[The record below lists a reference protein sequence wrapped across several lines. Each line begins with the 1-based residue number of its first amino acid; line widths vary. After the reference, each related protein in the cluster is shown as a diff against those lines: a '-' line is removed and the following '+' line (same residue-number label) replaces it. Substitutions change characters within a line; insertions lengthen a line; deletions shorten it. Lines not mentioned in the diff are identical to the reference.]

1 MEIFV
6 YRTGASAVEEGFGIE
21 DLPELLR
28 DESLLVWLDID
39 AMTDE
44 LSSALLEV
52 FGFHPLTVED
62 CHAARH
68 HPKIEEY
75 PGYLFFIIHGVT
87 ADASPERFNTIE
99 LDGYLGQNYIV
110 TYHKAMFRSINN
122 VKQRVRSSPL
132 ACQNGPSSVLH
143 QIIDQIVDFYEP
155 VLDSFDSR
163 IIKLEDRIFSLQG
176 PDDSILEEVLNV
188 KRGVLRL
195 RRITAKQR
203 EIIKRMS
210 QGEFALIPPPL
221 LPFFRDVHDHLVR
234 VYDMAENYRDLIG
247 STLDAYLSVIS
258 NRMNE
263 VMKLLT
269 LFSAVLLPMTL
280 IAGIYGMNFDN
291 IPETHLPYGYAL
303 ALTAMFLVGGGMLY
317 FFYRRGWIGNRKGKG
332 KDGRTLRKDG
342 RTLWKDK

>member
-6 YRTGASAVEEGFGIE
+6 HRPGAAEVEEGFGADE
-21 DLPELLR
+21 LPELLR
-28 DESLLVWLDID
+28 DESLLIWVDFD
-39 AMTDE
+39 VMTEDDSRV
-44 LSSALLEV
+44 LTDV

-68 HPKIEEY
+68 HPKVEEY
-75 PGYLFFIIHGVT
+75 PGYLFFIVHGVT
-87 ADASPERFNTIE
+87 ADANPERFNTIE
-99 LDGYLGQNYIV
+99 LDGYLGRNFIV

-122 VKQRVRSSPL
+122 VKQRLRSSP
-132 ACQNGPSSVLH
+132 QTFRNGPSSVLH
-143 QIIDQIVDFYEP
+143 QLADQIVDFYEP
-155 VLDSFDSR
+155 VLDSFDAR
-163 IIKLEDRIFSLQG
+163 IISLEDRIFSLQG

-195 RRITAKQR
+195 RRITTKQR

-210 QGEFALIPPPL
+210 QGEFELIDSQL

-234 VYDMAENYRDLIG
+234 VYDMAENYRDLIS

-280 IAGIYGMNFDN
+280 IAGIYGMNFEN

-303 ALTAMFLVGGGMLY
+303 ALTAMLLVGGGMLFY
-317 FFYRRGWIGNRKGKG
+317 FYRRGWIGNRKEK
-332 KDGRTLRKDG
+332 RKDEN
-342 RTLWKDK
+342 R